1 MCQLQY
7 VINHQLRIDGNCGR
21 LSLYSIERG
30 VLKNEIFQ
38 IRVRTFIIMP
48 FLFNFFF
55 GHFTTEIS
63 FVLFSSHPTLF
74 LLTALIRAST
84 FKNRNIWLA
93 AETQTL
99 CLIQISYRT
108 SREDGSFTRMIDN
121 MLSSMPLKIGAKI
134 LNFLKST
141 FKVIYSAGSRPWDKG
156 WGWGG
161 GGRLSRTLD
170 KGRAVSKKCFLAF
183 RVSVWS
189 KNKGE
194 AGPPDPFPGSATD
207 LQYKQD
213 AVKWK
218 LHWNLL

>member
-1 MCQLQY
+1 MGTVVDWVYIQFNWKRSFKKWNFSDKRTYLHHY
-7 VINHQLRIDGNCGR
+7 AF
-21 LSLYSIERG
+21 SIQ
-30 VLKNEIFQ
+30 F
-38 IRVRTFIIMP
+38 
-48 FLFNFFF
+48 FFF
-55 GHFTTEIS
+55 GYFTTEIS

-156 WGWGG
+156 

-194 AGPPDPFPGSATD
+194 AGPPDPSPGSATD

>member
-1 MCQLQY
+1 MSITIRYKSPIEDRWELWSTEC
-7 VINHQLRIDGNCGR
+7 IFN
-21 LSLYSIERG
+21 SIERG
-30 VLKNEIFQ
+30 VLKKWNISDKGTYLHHYAFSIQ
-38 IRVRTFIIMP
+38 F
-48 FLFNFFF
+48 FFF
-55 GHFTTEIS
+55 GYFTTEIS

-121 MLSSMPLKIGAKI
+121 ILSSTPLKIGAKI

-156 WGWGG
+156 W
-161 GGRLSRTLD
+161 
-170 KGRAVSKKCFLAF
+170 AVSKKCFLAF

-194 AGPPDPFPGSATD
+194 AGPPDPSPGSATD